1 MQHALCII
9 FYAPRHSICISI
21 PIPSRKK
28 RNTKN
33 DLHHAFPP
41 KLLVTSFEPW
51 NLEPLTFFCA
61 KSIVRFLVR
70 ALNGYH
76 QTICTQK
83 WEYNLRVRKLPQ
95 SFIFLRCRSFSNKP
109 IVHSPL
115 LYYVLHLRTATH
127 SRTHKLW
134 QRVYQ
139 GLHPMIHNWIMS
151 ANVWAKPAIAAGW
164 RSPRYVTRDITG
176 HYHSW
181 H

>member
-1 MQHALCII
+1 MGLAYESISTLCSMPCASFSMHRGIQYS
-9 FYAPRHSICISI
+9 FQYQLLVER
-21 PIPSRKK
+21 K

-151 ANVWAKPAIAAGW
+151 ANVWAKPAIAAG
-164 RSPRYVTRDITG
+164 
-176 HYHSW
+176 
-181 H
+181 